1 VFKSIRWTF
10 LFWYGIL
17 FLILLGAFGTTAY
30 VRLRRSAFHVFD
42 ARLDAHIQLLAGAMD
57 ELSDGTVGLDLPRSA
72 RRIFADG
79 MDGPYYCIWKSD
91 GAVLS
96 RSAQAPVQENPGSFG
111 KHSHEAY
118 RELVRPGPGGTVIL
132 VGKRMKNQLEELH
145 EFLALLL
152 SAGAGISVLG
162 LLGGWWLMGRV
173 LAPIARISRTAS
185 AISASNLSQRIDVAR
200 TESEL
205 GELASVLNQTL
216 GRLDRAFQTQVRFT
230 ADASHE
236 LRTPLS
242 VVLSS
247 AEAAL
252 RKDRTGP
259 EYRQTLETI
268 QTSAI
273 RMKSLVEGLLTL
285 ARADA
290 QAGAFRKDR
299 VDLAALVEDV
309 GVELE
314 TLARERQVALVVD
327 LSPADVIGDAERLR
341 EAVTNLATNA
351 IRFTPSGG
359 RVGLLVQ
366 RETAT
371 VVLRVTDTG
380 IGIPVSDQ
388 ALVFERFFRSE
399 AARTRDSGG
408 AGLGL
413 AITRWI
419 VEGHGGTITFS
430 SREGTGTT
438 FEVRLPG
445 SEKNP

>member
-17 FLILLGAFGTTAY
+17 FLILVGAFGATAY
-30 VRLRRSAFHVFD
+30 ARLRRSAFHAFD
-42 ARLDAHIQLLAGAMD
+42 ARLDAQVPVLSGAID
-57 ELSDGTVGLDLPRSA
+57 ELSDGTVDLNLPRSA
-72 RRIFADG
+72 RRIFTVG
-79 MDGPYYCIWKSD
+79 MDGPYYCIWRSN
-91 GAVLS
+91 GAILS
-96 RSAQAPVQENPGSFG
+96 RSPQAPLQEHPGPLG
-111 KHSHEAY
+111 KRSHEAY
-118 RELVRPGPGGTVIL
+118 REVVRAGPAGAVIL
-132 VGKRMKNQLEELH
+132 VGQRMKNELTELH

-152 SAGAGISVLG
+152 TAGALISVLG

-173 LAPIARISRTAS
+173 LGPIARISRTAS
-185 AISASNLSQRIDVAR
+185 AISASNLSERIDIAR

-216 GRLDRAFQTQVRFT
+216 GRLESAFQTQVRFT

-259 EYRQTLETI
+259 EYRETLGTI
-268 QTSAI
+268 HASAT

-285 ARADA
+285 ARADG
-290 QAGAFRKDR
+290 QPAGFRRDR
-299 VDLAALVEDV
+299 VEFAALVEDV
-309 GVELE
+309 GAELGI
-314 TLARERQVALVVD
+314 LARERDVHLSVD
-327 LSPADVIGDAERLR
+327 VPAAPLMGDADRLR
-341 EAVTNLATNA
+341 EVVTNLATNA
-351 IRFTPSGG
+351 IRFTPPGG
-359 RVGLLVQ
+359 KVELHVRREGLGVI
-366 RETAT
+366 
-371 VVLRVTDTG
+371 LRVADTG
-380 IGIPVSDQ
+380 IGIAEADRDR
-388 ALVFERFFRSE
+388 VFDRFFRSDS
-399 AARTRDSGG
+399 ARSRDSGG

-419 VEGHGGTITFS
+419 VEGHGGSITLS
-430 SREGTGTT
+430 SREGKGTT

-445 SEKNP
+445 MARDA